1 MSIDDIKRNDY
12 CFTDGNGF
20 ISKGLAKCVAEKL
33 SLCSKTSQQ
42 DVGFLYLSIKNFPN
56 LKVFL
61 FQRFFHLPIKFE
73 WLVVK
78 VFL

>member
-42 DVGFLYLSIKNFPN
+42 DVGFLYLSI
-56 LKVFL
+56 
-61 FQRFFHLPIKFE
+61 
-73 WLVVK
+73 
-78 VFL
+78 